1 MKYSELPKKWQKI
14 ALQKEIEYCQEGV
27 NQIAREEGVRAWEVT
42 KDSQEV
48 KDSIELDRE
57 YELVKDD
64 CTDRIKLDI
73 L

>member
-1 MKYSELPKKWQKI
+1 MKYSELPKKWQKV
-14 ALQKEIEYCQEGV
+14 ALQREIDWCQEGV
-27 NQIAREEGVRAWEVT
+27 NQIAKEERVRAWEVT
-42 KDSQEV
+42 KVSQEV

-64 CTDRIKLDI
+64 CTNRIKLDI

>member
-14 ALQKEIEYCQEGV
+14 ALQREIDWCQEGI
-27 NQIAREEGVRAWEVT
+27 NQIAKEEQIIPDIIT

-48 KDSIELDRE
+48 KDSIDLDRE
-57 YELVKDD
+57 YELVKDE
-64 CTDRIKLDI
+64 CTNRMELEI

>member
-64 CTDRIKLDI
+64 CTNRIKLDI

>member
-1 MKYSELPKKWQKI
+1 MKYSELPKKWQKV
-14 ALQKEIEYCQEGV
+14 ALRREIKWCQEVV
-27 NQIAREEGVRAWEVT
+27 NQIAKEERVRAWEVT

-57 YELVKDD
+57 YALVKDD

>member
-1 MKYSELPKKWQKI
+1 MKYSELPKKWQKV
-14 ALQKEIEYCQEGV
+14 ALQREIDWCQQVV
-27 NQIAREEGVRAWEVT
+27 NQIAKEERVRAWEVT

-64 CTDRIKLDI
+64 CTNRIKLDI

>member
-1 MKYSELPKKWQKI
+1 MKYSELPKKWQKV
-14 ALQKEIEYCQEGV
+14 ALQREIDWCQQGV
-27 NQIAREEGVRAWEVT
+27 NQIAKEERVRAWEVT

-57 YELVKDD
+57 YELVKDE
-64 CTDRIKLDI
+64 CTNRIELEV

>member
-14 ALQKEIEYCQEGV
+14 ALQKEIEYCQQGV
-27 NQIAREEGVRAWEVT
+27 NQIAKEEGVRAWEVT

-48 KDSIELDRE
+48 KDSIDIDRE
-57 YELVKDD
+57 YELAKDE
-64 CTDRIKLDI
+64 CTNQLKLEI